1 MKPSLVL
8 ALALAACA
16 GEKPPVARTHAAPA
30 SPTLVTTVRGLSA
43 PESVIHDADQDVY
56 FVTNIN
62 GNPGARDGNG
72 FISRM
77 KPDGTVDSL
86 HFVMGG
92 RNGVTLNAPKGTA
105 ITGDTL
111 WVTDLDA
118 VRGFN
123 RFTGAPLA
131 TIEFGRRARR
141 LQQGPA
147 LPEVRDGM
155 YLHGRRRAMYLT
167 TMRRRNDG
175 LQNLRRLSSALD
187 DAFGNWPQ
195 GQGLEGSITS
205 AWVPACDIFEDKDGI
220 KIVMEVPGVRPDDV
234 KLQIENNMLTI
245 RGEKRQVAEE
255 KADRVHRYER
265 SYGSFERTFSLPSTV
280 DGDRIEA
287 DISDGVLTVMLPKA
301 EKARPRQIEV
311 KTGGNR
317 ANDERVSLESGS
329 ARKATEVAPK

>member
-1 MKPSLVL
+1 
-8 ALALAACA
+8 
-16 GEKPPVARTHAAPA
+16 
-30 SPTLVTTVRGLSA
+30 
-43 PESVIHDADQDVY
+43 
-56 FVTNIN
+56 
-62 GNPGARDGNG
+62 
-72 FISRM
+72 
-77 KPDGTVDSL
+77 
-86 HFVMGG
+86 
-92 RNGVTLNAPKGTA
+92 
-105 ITGDTL
+105 
-111 WVTDLDA
+111 
-118 VRGFN
+118 
-123 RFTGAPLA
+123 
-131 TIEFGRRARR
+131 
-141 LQQGPA
+141 
-147 LPEVRDGM
+147 
-155 YLHGRRRAMYLT
+155 MYLT
-167 TMRRRNDG
+167 TMRRSSDG

-187 DAFGNWPQ
+187 DAFGNWPL
-195 GQGLEGSITS
+195 GQSLEGSITS

-220 KIVMEVPGVRPDDV
+220 KIVMEVPGVKPDDV

>member
-131 TIEFGRRARR
+131 TIEFGRRARFLNDLALGPDGR
-141 LQQGPA
+141 LYVSEMGVATNDAGQMSPTGLDNVFRIGDGHRIESIMTRSKVPMPNGITSHGRG
-147 LPEVRDGM
+147 LLIGSFSEPEVREW
-155 YLHGRRRAMYLT
+155 RE
-167 TMRRRNDG
+167 
-175 LQNLRRLSSALD
+175 
-187 DAFGNWPQ
+187 DAESLVTVG
-195 GQGLEGSITS
+195 
-205 AWVPACDIFEDKDGI
+205 
-220 KIVMEVPGVRPDDV
+220 
-234 KLQIENNMLTI
+234 
-245 RGEKRQVAEE
+245 
-255 KADRVHRYER
+255 KA
-265 SYGSFERTFSLPSTV
+265 SGTV
-280 DGDRIEA
+280 DGI
-287 DISDGVLTVMLPKA
+287 GVLDDGRIVASSWDDSTVAVVGATPEPL
-301 EKARPRQIEV
+301 I
-311 KTGGNR
+311 TGVAAPADFEIDR
-317 ANDERVSLESGS
+317 KRHRVLIPQL
-329 ARKATEVAPK
+329 TENQVVIWQLR

>member
-1 MKPSLVL
+1 
-8 ALALAACA
+8 
-16 GEKPPVARTHAAPA
+16 
-30 SPTLVTTVRGLSA
+30 
-43 PESVIHDADQDVY
+43 
-56 FVTNIN
+56 
-62 GNPGARDGNG
+62 
-72 FISRM
+72 
-77 KPDGTVDSL
+77 
-86 HFVMGG
+86 
-92 RNGVTLNAPKGTA
+92 
-105 ITGDTL
+105 
-111 WVTDLDA
+111 
-118 VRGFN
+118 
-123 RFTGAPLA
+123 
-131 TIEFGRRARR
+131 
-141 LQQGPA
+141 
-147 LPEVRDGM
+147 M
-155 YLHGRRRAMYLT
+155 YLP

>member
-131 TIEFGRRARR
+131 TIEFGRRARFLNDLALGPDGR
-141 LQQGPA
+141 LYVSEMGVATNDTGQMSPTGLDNVFRIGDGHRIESIMTRSKVPMPNGITSHGRG
-147 LPEVRDGM
+147 LLIGSFSEPEVREW
-155 YLHGRRRAMYLT
+155 RE
-167 TMRRRNDG
+167 
-175 LQNLRRLSSALD
+175 
-187 DAFGNWPQ
+187 DAESLVTVG
-195 GQGLEGSITS
+195 
-205 AWVPACDIFEDKDGI
+205 
-220 KIVMEVPGVRPDDV
+220 
-234 KLQIENNMLTI
+234 
-245 RGEKRQVAEE
+245 
-255 KADRVHRYER
+255 KA
-265 SYGSFERTFSLPSTV
+265 SGTV
-280 DGDRIEA
+280 DGI
-287 DISDGVLTVMLPKA
+287 GVLDDGRIVASSWDDSTVAVVGATPEPL
-301 EKARPRQIEV
+301 I
-311 KTGGNR
+311 TGVAAPADFEIDR
-317 ANDERVSLESGS
+317 KRHRVLIPQL
-329 ARKATEVAPK
+329 TENQVVIWQLR

>member
-131 TIEFGRRARR
+131 TIEFGRRARFLNDLALGPVGR
-141 LQQGPA
+141 LYVSEMGVATNDAGQMSPTGLDNVFRIGDGHRIESIMTRSKVPMPNGITSHGQG
-147 LPEVRDGM
+147 LLIGSFSEPEVREW
-155 YLHGRRRAMYLT
+155 RE
-167 TMRRRNDG
+167 
-175 LQNLRRLSSALD
+175 
-187 DAFGNWPQ
+187 DAESLVTVG
-195 GQGLEGSITS
+195 
-205 AWVPACDIFEDKDGI
+205 
-220 KIVMEVPGVRPDDV
+220 
-234 KLQIENNMLTI
+234 
-245 RGEKRQVAEE
+245 
-255 KADRVHRYER
+255 KA
-265 SYGSFERTFSLPSTV
+265 SGTV
-280 DGDRIEA
+280 DGI
-287 DISDGVLTVMLPKA
+287 GVLDDGRIVASSWDDSTVAVVGATPEPL
-301 EKARPRQIEV
+301 I
-311 KTGGNR
+311 TGVAAPADFEIDR
-317 ANDERVSLESGS
+317 KRHRVLIPQL
-329 ARKATEVAPK
+329 TENQVVIWQLR

>member
-131 TIEFGRRARR
+131 TIEFGRRARFLNDLALGPDGR
-141 LQQGPA
+141 LYVSEMGVATNDAGQMSPTGLDNVFRIGDGHRIESIMTRSKVPMPNGITSHGRG
-147 LPEVRDGM
+147 LLIGSFSEPEVREW
-155 YLHGRRRAMYLT
+155 RE
-167 TMRRRNDG
+167 
-175 LQNLRRLSSALD
+175 
-187 DAFGNWPQ
+187 DAESLVTVG
-195 GQGLEGSITS
+195 
-205 AWVPACDIFEDKDGI
+205 
-220 KIVMEVPGVRPDDV
+220 
-234 KLQIENNMLTI
+234 
-245 RGEKRQVAEE
+245 
-255 KADRVHRYER
+255 KA
-265 SYGSFERTFSLPSTV
+265 SGTV
-280 DGDRIEA
+280 DGI
-287 DISDGVLTVMLPKA
+287 GVLDDGRIVASSWDDSTVAVGGATPEPL
-301 EKARPRQIEV
+301 I
-311 KTGGNR
+311 TGVAAPADFEIDR
-317 ANDERVSLESGS
+317 KRHRVLIPQL
-329 ARKATEVAPK
+329 TENQVVIWQLR

>member
-62 GNPGARDGNG
+62 GNPGAKDGNG

-131 TIEFGRRARR
+131 TIEFGRRARFLNDLALGPDGR
-141 LQQGPA
+141 LYVSEMGVATNDTGQMSPTGLDNVFRIGDGHRIESIMTRSKVPMPNGITSHGRG
-147 LPEVRDGM
+147 LLIGSFSEPEVREW
-155 YLHGRRRAMYLT
+155 RE
-167 TMRRRNDG
+167 
-175 LQNLRRLSSALD
+175 
-187 DAFGNWPQ
+187 DAESLVTVG
-195 GQGLEGSITS
+195 
-205 AWVPACDIFEDKDGI
+205 
-220 KIVMEVPGVRPDDV
+220 
-234 KLQIENNMLTI
+234 
-245 RGEKRQVAEE
+245 
-255 KADRVHRYER
+255 KA
-265 SYGSFERTFSLPSTV
+265 SGTV
-280 DGDRIEA
+280 DGI
-287 DISDGVLTVMLPKA
+287 GVLDDGRIVASSWDDSTVAVVGATPEPL
-301 EKARPRQIEV
+301 I
-311 KTGGNR
+311 TGVAAPADFEIDR
-317 ANDERVSLESGS
+317 KRHRVLIPQL
-329 ARKATEVAPK
+329 TENQVVIWQLR